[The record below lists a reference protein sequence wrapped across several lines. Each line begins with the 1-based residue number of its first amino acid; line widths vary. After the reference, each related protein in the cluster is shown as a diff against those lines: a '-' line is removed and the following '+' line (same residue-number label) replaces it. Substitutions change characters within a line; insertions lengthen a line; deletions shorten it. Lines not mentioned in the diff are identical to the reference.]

1 MNIEHLKVFYVVA
14 KGNSFSETAKILHL
28 SQPSISLQIQQLENT
43 LATKLFERTTKRISL
58 TPTGE
63 LLYKYAEKI
72 LNLVH
77 ETKKEISLLSESIHG
92 DLIIGASLTIGGYI
106 LPYILG
112 RYQKE
117 YPNVKLILKLDNSQQ
132 VIEKLSNQEIHVG
145 FIESLKIYPDV
156 QQIPFMEDELVI
168 ITSPGLYHANDYGK
182 VEITPDELFSL
193 PMIMREQGSGTRQVV
208 EESLRRFQLDPSKF
222 NIILELENTEAIK
235 SAVESGLG
243 VSIISKSAIKK
254 ELQLGVLQEVS
265 IQGIRLKR
273 KFTFIYN
280 EETLTLPS
288 ESFFSFIQQ
297 YYQLANFSTELQDKS
312 HK

>member
-28 SQPSISLQIQQLENT
+28 SQPSISLQIQQLEST

-117 YPNVKLILKLDNSQQ
+117 FPNVKLILKLDNSQQ

-168 ITSPGLYHANDYGK
+168 ITSPGLYHLSDYGK
-182 VEITPDELFSL
+182 VDITPDELFSL

-208 EESLRRFQLDPSKF
+208 EESLRRFQLDPSKL

-243 VSIISKSAIKK
+243 ISIISKSAIKK

-265 IQGIRLKR
+265 IRGIRLKR